1 MLGIVYNLDLA
12 DGSGGSHI
20 CESLLSCNIEMG
32 GLQNTR
38 SYGYI
43 LELHHFLKVDN
54 KTENGWMDGQRTN
67 TDLVDMYGL
76 FM

>member
-1 MLGIVYNLDLA
+1 
-12 DGSGGSHI
+12 
-20 CESLLSCNIEMG
+20 MG

-54 KTENGWMDGQRTN
+54 KTENGWVDGQRTN